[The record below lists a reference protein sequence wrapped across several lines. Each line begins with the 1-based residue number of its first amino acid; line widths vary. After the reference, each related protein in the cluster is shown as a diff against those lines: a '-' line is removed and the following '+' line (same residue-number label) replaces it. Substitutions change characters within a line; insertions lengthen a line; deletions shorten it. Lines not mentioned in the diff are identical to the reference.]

1 MTHTQTGW
9 LLFLAAFGMILG
21 LLAPEIG
28 ALADWA
34 AVTAPSFVAKLLGH
48 LAAVIG
54 AFVGGRLIPT
64 THESSHG

>member
-1 MTHTQTGW
+1 
-9 LLFLAAFGMILG
+9 MILG

-34 AVTAPSFVAKLLGH
+34 AVMAPSFVAKLLGH